1 MSLKID
7 KSKKE
12 GKELVLKENVLIRIQ
27 DTTYVYFMT
36 NDWTSLGEKLKKLGY
51 EKPAAKDFRE
61 NPSLHINV
69 KNKMTQL
76 KAKWSVTATKD
87 NDILNYYNADED
99 RAYIVFLN
107 KICGETPA
115 TFKIFGYIS
124 DEKTEK
130 IKEYVEQGYDIE
142 QRFESGL
149 SFIIWAAFFN
159 KCESLKTLIELGAD
173 INISDLNGDTA
184 LMIAAGRSPDAFQIL
199 LHEKGIKI
207 DARDYRGSTA
217 LHIAAHHGQT
227 VAVNSLIK
235 AGADINAVDLEGY
248 TPLMSAAQYGDS
260 ELITLL
266 IESGANVNAKV
277 KDGSAAL
284 SIAAHKGH
292 VDAVKLLIK
301 AGADVNEKN
310 LLLNCIM
317 GRQDEIVAILIDAG
331 ANVNVSDSY
340 GNSPLQT
347 AICLGSFFVTKKIIS
362 AGAKIADEDKLSTVR
377 ATSFSSSYEI
387 LDFLLENGY
396 VSDIDVQIVIAISVF
411 RTLLND
417 TAFFIKAS
425 KDRHKSTLTAFC
437 SLCSENKKENVK
449 RVSKPKFID
458 YINEFSFYDMT
469 PLMCACYGEAKN
481 TVKELIELG
490 ADVNLVNKDGM
501 SALMYAACRGN
512 MDIIRYL
519 VQSGANRDAKDK
531 DGKTYQD
538 YANNIDKRSLKDM
551 LLEKYNLK
559 NLVDNKKQKDNIL
572 TERLSFIEKF
582 NWYMQKYFERYPGN
596 KTSDIYKAAQISKQ
610 TFSHIISSRNSNYHP
625 RKEKVLSL
633 AAGLKLTQKETED
646 LLQSAGYSFDEK
658 DIRDMI
664 VKESLSKRNC
674 NIDDWNMEIFKRT
687 GKAFFE

>member
-142 QRFESGL
+142 HRFEGGL
-149 SFIIWAAFFN
+149 SFVIWAVFFN
-159 KCESLKTLIELGAD
+159 KCESLRTLINLGAD
-173 INISDLNGDTA
+173 INASYVDGTTA
-184 LMIAAGRSPDAFQIL
+184 LMYAVTRSPEAFQIL
-199 LHEKGIKI
+199 LNEKGIKV
-207 DARDYRGSTA
+207 DASDYRGDTA
-217 LHIAAHHGQT
+217 LHVAAYHGKT
-227 VAVNSLIK
+227 AEVNSLIK

-260 ELITLL
+260 ELIKLL
-266 IESGANVNAKV
+266 IEAGANVNAKT
-277 KDGSAAL
+277 KAGSTAL
-284 SIAAHKGH
+284 SMAVNKGH
-292 VDAVKLLIK
+292 VDVVRLLIEK
-301 AGADVNEKN
+301 GANINQKN
-310 LLLNCIM
+310 LLVDCIM
-317 GRQDEIVAILIDAG
+317 LRQDEIAAILIDAG
-331 ANVNVSDSY
+331 ADVSGSDED
-340 GNSPLQT
+340 SPLQIS
-347 AICLGSFFVTKKIIS
+347 ICLGSFFITKKIIS
-362 AGAKIADEDKLSTVR
+362 AGARIDEADKIFAVR
-377 ATSFSSSYEI
+377 ATSFSNSYEI

-411 RTLLND
+411 RKTCND
-417 TAFFIKAS
+417 TGFFIKAS
-425 KDRHKSTLTAFC
+425 KDSHQSALTAFC
-437 SLCSENKKENVK
+437 SLCSENKKYNVK
-449 RVSKPKFID
+449 RVSKYND